1 MSPSDLLEI
10 AAGVL
15 VTVWAAFIV
24 YRAVRLRSALIDRIY
39 RARALWTA
47 VGGLTVF
54 SLLLAE
60 YIDTVFGQTPNT
72 ITGVLVEDLFWGFTF
87 IGLYLWIAS
96 NITVALSADF
106 FNRDA
111 LMWRKAGRFI
121 TPLAV
126 FSTYFLFSLPP
137 WWVPE
142 TLNTGGL
149 VSNILTFIVVA
160 VVVYAAA
167 TMALISFRIKDRVTR
182 SYTKW
187 VALSVLA
194 TLLIIAVSASAASA
208 FVIVPALIWGYCMY
222 RSVGS
227 LAIRMRTLPS

>member
-1 MSPSDLLEI
+1 MSPSDLLEV
-10 AAGVL
+10 AAGVM
-15 VTVWAAFIV
+15 VIVWAPFIA
-24 YRAVRLRSALIDRIY
+24 YRAVKLRAAFVDRIY

-47 VGGLTVF
+47 VGSLTVP

-60 YIDTVFGQTPNT
+60 YIDTIYGQSPNT
-72 ITGVLVEDLFWGFTF
+72 LTGVLVEALFWGFTF
-87 IGLYLWIAS
+87 VGLYLWMAS

-111 LMWRKAGRFI
+111 LVWRKAGRFI

-126 FSTYFLFSLPP
+126 FSTYILFSLPP

-142 TLNTGGL
+142 TLNNGGL
-149 VSNILTFIVVA
+149 VSNILTFIVAA
-160 VVVYAAA
+160 VIVYAAA
-167 TMALISFRIKDRVTR
+167 TMALISIRIRDRVTR

-194 TLLIIAVSASAASA
+194 TLLVVAVSSSTASA
-208 FVIVPALIWGYCMY
+208 FVFVPVIIWGYCMY

>member
-1 MSPSDLLEI
+1 MSLSDILQI
-10 AAGVL
+10 AAGIM

-24 YRAVRLRSALIDRIY
+24 YRTVRLRTALIDRIY

-54 SLLLAE
+54 SFLLAD
-60 YIDTVFGQTPNT
+60 YVDTVFGQTPNT

-87 IGLYLWIAS
+87 IGLYLWMVS

-111 LMWRKAGRFI
+111 LMWRRAGRFI

-126 FSTYFLFSLPP
+126 FATYILFSLPP
-137 WWVPE
+137 WWVPQ

-149 VSNILTFIVVA
+149 ASNILTSIVVA

-167 TMALISFRIKDRVTR
+167 TMALISIRIKDRVTR

-187 VALSVLA
+187 VALSILA
-194 TLLIIAVSASAASA
+194 TLLIIAVSAAVPEVV
-208 FVIVPALIWGYCMY
+208 VIPVMIWGYCMY
-222 RSVGS
+222 RTVGS
-227 LAIRMRTLPS
+227 LAIRTRTLA

>member
-1 MSPSDLLEI
+1 MSPSDLLEL
-10 AAGVL
+10 AAGVI
-15 VTVWAAFIV
+15 VIVWATFIV
-24 YRAVRLRSALIDRIY
+24 YRAIRLRAALIDRIY

-47 VGGLTVF
+47 VGGLTVL

-60 YIDTVFGQTPNT
+60 YVDTIFGQTPNT

-87 IGLYLWIAS
+87 VGLYLWIAS

-111 LMWRKAGRFI
+111 LMWRKAGRFV
-121 TPLAV
+121 TPLVV
-126 FSTYFLFSLPP
+126 FSIYFLFSLPP

-142 TLNTGGL
+142 TLNIGGL
-149 VSNILTFIVVA
+149 VSNILTFIVAA
-160 VVVYAAA
+160 VVVYSAA
-167 TMALISFRIKDRVTR
+167 TMALISVRVKDRVTR

-194 TLLIIAVSASAASA
+194 TLLIIAVSSSA
-208 FVIVPALIWGYCMY
+208 VPALVFPVIIWGYCMY

-227 LAIRMRTLPS
+227 LAIRTRTLPS

>member
-1 MSPSDLLEI
+1 M
-10 AAGVL
+10 
-15 VTVWAAFIV
+15 VTVWASYIV
-24 YRAVRLRSALIDRIY
+24 YRAIRLRTAFVDSIY

-47 VGGLTVF
+47 VGALTVF
-54 SLLLAE
+54 SLLLAD
-60 YIDTVFGQTPNT
+60 YVDTVFGQTATT

-87 IGLYLWIAS
+87 IGLYLWIVS

-126 FSTYFLFSLPP
+126 FVTYFLFSLPP

-142 TLNTGGL
+142 TLNNGGL
-149 VSNILTFIVVA
+149 ASNILTAIVVA

-167 TMALISFRIKDRVTR
+167 TMALISVRIKDRVTK

-194 TLLIIAVSASAASA
+194 TLLIIAVSSAM
-208 FVIVPALIWGYCMY
+208 FALFFAPVVFWGYCMY

-227 LAIRMRTLPS
+227 LAIRTRTLPS

>member
-1 MSPSDLLEI
+1 MSPSDILEL
-10 AAGVL
+10 AAGVM
-15 VTVWAAFIV
+15 VTAWAGFIV
-24 YRAVRLRSALIDRIY
+24 YRAMRLRTALVDRIY
-39 RARALWTA
+39 RARAFWTA
-47 VGGLTVF
+47 VGALTVF
-54 SLLLAE
+54 SLILAD
-60 YIDTVFGQTPNT
+60 YVDTVFGQTPNT

-87 IGLYLWIAS
+87 IGLYLWIVS

-126 FSTYFLFSLPP
+126 FVTYFLFSLPP

-142 TLNTGGL
+142 TLNNGGL

-167 TMALISFRIKDRVTR
+167 TMALISIRIKDRVTK
-182 SYTKW
+182 SFTKW
-187 VALSVLA
+187 VALSILA
-194 TLLIIAVSASAASA
+194 TLLIISVSSAASA
-208 FVIVPALIWGYCMY
+208 LVVVPVVVWGYCVY

-227 LAIRMRTLPS
+227 LAIRTRTLPS